1 MKGPH
6 CGADGGRQDSCGE
19 GRPKAHLE
27 VVTTEEGRMWSGSL
41 DFTHELGR
49 GLQKMTAHE
58 ISFYGGQPLRQRLT
72 SNGSGTRHAPGS
84 TRKYSDRGTIH
95 ASCRCLTHVHDCTAV
110 HDV

>member
-49 GLQKMTAHE
+49 GLQKMTATRD
-58 ISFYGGQPLRQRLT
+58 FLLRRTTVTTTTYLKWLWHAAR
-72 SNGSGTRHAPGS
+72 TR
-84 TRKYSDRGTIH
+84 IH
-95 ASCRCLTHVHDCTAV
+95 TQVLRPRNDTCVMQMFDSCS
-110 HDV
+110 